1 MRGRASRLTKIE
13 CCSKPLRGI
22 SRVLRVLDVGSD
34 PGFSEDDYNE
44 LIGGDANDKLDGSD
58 QADLIEGRAG
68 SDTLW
73 GGRGKDTLEGGQGKD
88 ELIGGNGNDQLSGG
102 DGDDTLRGDD
112 IFGGGVYSEQI
123 DTLTGGSGYDT
134 FVIDDPNRVAQPNSI
149 SNSEDSSYTLI
160 TDFSV
165 EYDFIQAHGNADD
178 YSLDYGNW
186 SGNSNQD
193 TGIYMGDDLIA
204 VVRDTTDVVIDRDFG
219 LVQADL

>member
-1 MRGRASRLTKIE
+1 MESRASRKTKIKYYN
-13 CCSKPLRGI
+13 KPFRGVKRAF
-22 SRVLRVLDVGSD
+22 SVLDVGSN
-34 PGFSEDDYNE
+34 PAFSEDDYNE

-58 QADLIEGRAG
+58 QADFIDGKAG

-73 GGRGKDTLEGGQGKD
+73 GGRGD
-88 ELIGGNGNDQLSGG
+88 DQLDGG
-102 DGDDTLRGDD
+102 DGDDILRGYD
-112 IFGGGVYSEQI
+112 ISGSGKVYSEEI

-134 FVIDDPNRVAQPNSI
+134 FVIDDPERVAQLGSK

-160 TDFSV
+160 TDFLG
-165 EYDFIQAHGNADD
+165 EHDFIQAYGNADD

-219 LVQADL
+219 FVQADL

>member
-1 MRGRASRLTKIE
+1 MSSKGARARKIE

-22 SRVLRVLDVGSD
+22 SRVLALRD

-58 QADLIEGRAG
+58 QADFIDGKAG

-73 GGRGKDTLEGGQGKD
+73 GGRGD
-88 ELIGGNGNDQLSGG
+88 DQLDGG
-102 DGDDTLRGDD
+102 DGDDILRGYD
-112 IFGGGVYSEQI
+112 ISGSGKVYSEEI

-204 VVRDTTDVVIDRDFG
+204 VVRDTTDVVIERDFG
-219 LVQADL
+219 FVQADL